1 MLFKFYLF
9 FFIYLLKILYKDTLS
24 IVSDLVILS
33 YKSEK
38 QSRIRTFPLFANI
51 QFIPVIS

>member
-9 FFIYLLKILYKDTLS
+9 FFIYLLKILYKDTLP

-33 YKSEK
+33 YKSER

>member
-9 FFIYLLKILYKDTLS
+9 FFIYLLKIRYKDTLP

-33 YKSEK
+33 YKSDR
-38 QSRIRTFPLFANI
+38 QSRLRTFPLFANI
-51 QFIPVIS
+51 QFISVIS